1 MYRSLIIVACFLQI
15 LIVLVQN
22 SKGGGLAANF
32 TSTGQTMGVR
42 KTADFLEKATWTLAV
57 AILVL
62 SVAATA
68 TIPRSGE
75 EQESRI
81 QEQIQN
87 AVDPMQYQL
96 CQLQFLIRILST
108 DGGRIGYNRRY
119 LECQF
124 VIRLTFFLSK
134 MIKLLPNSCTI
145 FTFGINS
152 VK

>member
-1 MYRSLIIVACFLQI
+1 MGIYIFVSVLIIVACFLQI

-57 AILVL
+57 VILLL

-68 TIPRSGE
+68 TIPRSGD
-75 EQESRI
+75 EQQSRI

-87 AVDPMQYQL
+87 AVDPSAIPTLPTAVPNQVPD
-96 CQLQFLIRILST
+96 T
-108 DGGRIGYNRRY
+108 EGG
-119 LECQF
+119 EQ
-124 VIRLTFFLSK
+124 
-134 MIKLLPNSCTI
+134 
-145 FTFGINS
+145 
-152 VK
+152 